1 MDISQNSVESLE
13 SIGGYKWQDE
23 SVLSIIDTTEKPHS
37 TCQQLA
43 SKRGISTGKLPST
56 LTEALKPIDSRDKIA
71 KIAGLSHD
79 TIAKIKSIE
88 ASAPVEVKE
97 KLREIGKEKQKQT
110 LKQGDEMPVLST
122 MDKTE
127 ESHNTRQQLASKL
140 NIGTGTLARGE
151 VVAKNASEEF
161 KRV

>member
-43 SKRGISTGKLPST
+43 SKRGISTGKLLPT
-56 LTEALKPIDSRDKIA
+56 LAEALKPINTREEIA

-110 LKQGDEMPVLST
+110 LKQGDNMPVPP
-122 MDKTE
+122 
-127 ESHNTRQQLASKL
+127 
-140 NIGTGTLARGE
+140 TLAERGE
-151 VVAKNASEEF
+151 ARDKIAEIAQCPA
-161 KRV
+161 RA